1 MTANGNMLQFA
12 MCSVTCSIRTV
23 VTECIA
29 ITIIHIRWS
38 IVASIEKV

>member
-1 MTANGNMLQFA
+1 MLQFA

-38 IVASIEKV
+38 SVVYSCIYECE